1 MWISSRAR
9 GEDPYTYGSRVKLK
23 RSKIMCCSIMDLK
36 KTFIRHALIYSHIS
50 PDVAL

>member
-1 MWISSRAR
+1 MSNRAC

-23 RSKIMCCSIMDLK
+23 RSKIMCCSMDLK
-36 KTFIRHALIYSHIS
+36 KTFIRHTLIYSHIS